1 MGHCFNQSTNL
12 GDCYYTIK
20 VPIFGNCSMQSTFS
34 GHCNRFK
41 HPLKGHLHGKKAK
54 SPNITQLLSPIYCTC
69 QWNPW
74 LLFLIPCFKVFC
86 FCLTLAFYFVH
97 PWLFVIFLCPMSRLV
112 PLADHPPPPPPAPVA
127 PAKTLPVQIF
137 TLQWLLWACCAVLW
151 VGRILE
157 QLSLYGCYCCCA

>member
-41 HPLKGHLHGKKAK
+41 HPLKGTPSRESALIL
-54 SPNITQLLSPIYCTC
+54 PNF
-69 QWNPW
+69 WA
-74 LLFLIPCFKVFC
+74 LFTVLANGIPDYFFSFHVSKVFC

-112 PLADHPPPPPPAPVA
+112 PLADHPPPLHPRP
-127 PAKTLPVQIF
+127 
-137 TLQWLLWACCAVLW
+137 QWLLLRPCLCRSLLCNGYCEPAVLCSE
-151 VGRILE
+151 LAE
-157 QLSLYGCYCCCA
+157 F